1 MGNNNPNI
9 SYTINIDTY
18 VRDITKDIKKQ
29 KRELVDFKSAVDN
42 MNLGDEISKQ
52 IQQVID
58 ELDKMQEKYVTN
70 LKKFADS
77 KLSTESFDK
86 FTKKFNDDMSLI
98 SERMTKIES
107 KVYDLSEKFSSVKG
121 VDKLQDK
128 FDKLQNKVDLLDGR
142 IKNLM
147 RDMKDTIKILKD
159 FDSMTTM
166 NNTSKGLKDINKT
179 ISKLNKVNVD
189 KKGSSIFENDINK
202 LKDSFVDTY
211 ERMTDLQDQLGKEKE
226 PKAIRRL
233 QDELVDTIELL
244 EQTGKAIAEMTDGK
258 SMLKTSASFTRKG
271 FEYHVKDIAEEI
283 VDLQDAESI
292 IAKSLAKSKA
302 GIIEI
307 IEALNKE
314 VTTSAE
320 SFKFKKGGIVI
331 PVILDPNSKQFL
343 EDETQK
349 LVKVLND
356 YAELH
361 PVNVTFR
368 LFPMTGS
375 KADVSSISKSMKEVR
390 AEIEKI
396 EEPELKARFS
406 EFSDKLEKQYQQA
419 LKLRI
424 AVEISQTADEVKRDI
439 DRIKDVVKNAGIG
452 SIDLTFDISDEEAEK
467 IKLVYNK
474 KVVGKI
480 QSMANSLSKI
490 FDVKTISDWST
501 QFRTALGQISDKLK
515 IMQPL
520 IQPLADLTLSQDI
533 KKKRGRPK
541 KDTLENKNIID
552 GFTKT
557 MDLLNKSL
565 AERSKAPKLNAEEFT
580 QEIQN
585 AIDKADIPVTV
596 PVEPD
601 TQGFIEQLEDRLK
614 SVPVNVVVGNVIGG
628 AVSGGAGAGIVVTG
642 GNVTMENPTVDES
655 GVKETKSKGGEK
667 STKQKQDSSSI
678 FGVSKDFIKKEF
690 ANVSFDGKNKGVK
703 KTDEEKKLTDAFY
716 ELYDSYKELMT
727 SLPKITSGIEKA
739 KERSEKLEREVS
751 LDPLNKEKIKKSE
764 EYNAALP
771 EKLAERMKLLEENRA
786 KIELIEK
793 EFPSFKDSNFNSR
806 RTRENLLKE
815 FLKSKGIERTASLT
829 PKQYLDNLKDEV
841 TSKGSLSGTGAKKL
855 INSIVDR
862 FIGFEQLDLEA
873 QMKKNDGHS
882 VTELTKNATDEF
894 NKLFTEYSHLAN
906 DAGKIGKEI
915 ETLRENKGYA
925 YKKKIAEKQTE
936 LDTQN
941 AKIDEFVKNNKV
953 FSNVVPNKPLDEQK
967 NKLLKK
973 YINSKNIY
981 KTRGMSITDLT
992 DDSKAKNKLLKAYNK
1007 RLGIVDDNKK
1017 ANEEYSDSSEKI
1029 ARKSMFEGIATEELQ
1044 KKYAELAKEKE
1055 KLSEYTSGDLLT
1067 DSTKDKEGTQSII
1080 KSIDWLKK
1088 SNKAAL
1094 DYKKKGLINGEGLS
1108 LDEAKKRGFTIQ
1120 GDEIIDAL
1128 TQEAISKDI
1137 IKGLVEKYGISED
1150 MLKGINRKSK
1160 AKVEDLAKEI
1170 LAHGKRKEMGKNIDN
1185 EMRQITTELS
1195 LREKEEEA
1203 SKKAEEEAQKKN
1215 KKKKTESKET
1225 KIEATSADEAST
1237 DSINKESEAL
1247 ENNTNEQEKNNKV
1260 KKEKIDIAQQIRD
1273 KIAREKESGKIDTTG
1288 VPEEALEKILNA
1300 TIKTAEEQG
1309 IGTQSS
1315 LEKYK
1320 YLLNFYKES
1329 KNAMLEGLQS
1339 GQDVGITQDV
1349 KDTQKKI
1356 NAEKKETVNYDS
1368 MSEEE
1373 LQKCLATEEK
1383 WLARC
1388 KEGTEAYNRRRET
1401 IDQIQKVLANNDDW
1415 IGGDGEPLVM
1425 PTTNTEEKVGIKR
1438 PGSSKSGVN
1447 LKVIPSQYVSGYV
1460 RSLDEIK
1467 EQLKSEGVPDG
1478 ELDSKAQEIRKAEIE
1493 AISDLSDGFV
1503 RFIHRTTA
1511 DIIDEIIKNG
1521 FALKDNYFSSTFT
1534 GVNNTLS
1541 DDQGTHKGAG
1551 SFVVVDMPEEY
1562 IRAYE
1567 PNGIDKN
1574 KLGDLKEQYDIE
1586 EKILSISDKIEKIYD
1601 DDSALEE
1608 RTKLLTE
1615 LLVLAKKYNDI
1626 VGNGG
1631 ENSLSALLYGDY
1643 RGGDSNKE
1651 KYNSIEKIQNLLNS
1665 SKKSNLIDGY
1675 KEETKSI
1682 QKENEALKEI
1692 TQSEKELQKVQEQG
1706 NHFQGLIDRINKYD
1720 EEKVKIGELKQI
1732 YKEYV
1737 ELVDQLWNGEEGAP
1751 LYGAE
1756 DDDYPIQEFFA
1767 RQLSKHGYKFDFDA
1781 DDFVKGK
1788 TKFGFDSEDA
1798 FAIGDIANSLDKM
1811 STKSKDIEKEKQEVS
1826 ELIKELYRLKEI
1838 GDKIDDPISDE
1849 WLDNY
1854 NEQTIIANKLT
1865 SYLGVSQNPL
1875 DHTNPEYYAKQ
1886 FAEKY
1891 AEGIE
1896 SEISDAKEA
1905 GANLAKAAEEGT
1917 AEAQDSHSP
1926 SVVAEKLGEYWGIG
1940 YANGIK
1946 KHKNEVEDA
1955 VRELVN
1961 TGKLTAED
1969 LQKDLDILLSG
1980 GFGNKYKALKDP
1992 LSNILASFNTDSS
2005 KTQVKQKQFLDK
2017 KNAEKKFKSAYD
2029 KYFRLRDKTNDS
2041 DEEVKSKAVEDLNK
2055 LLIQYPTLNSIGKE
2069 KKENVDYAK
2078 QLKSF
2083 LDTQTQLRKET
2094 DKATESTDKNT
2105 KSEQKNKQA
2114 KKENQKATEDLSKSE
2129 SKKTVQV
2136 DRYLSKEN
2144 ATKDFKAAYD
2154 KYFSLREKTDDK
2166 SVNSKNKLL
2175 ERFPTLKD
2183 IGNKKADEVNY
2194 DAELNKFLKTQT
2206 KLKEENSKATDKQAD
2221 SVKKESKN
2229 IEENTKKKKENKKVT
2244 EDNKSK
2250 KEVQVDRYL
2259 NKDNATKAFEDA
2271 YNKYFDFRD
2280 KTDEKSV
2287 NSKNKLLER
2296 FPTLKDIGNKNKDEV
2311 KYADELNKFL
2321 QTQTKLKEAN
2331 AKATDKQADAVKAET
2346 EEVRK
2351 NTEEKKKN
2359 NAEEKKNDS
2368 SVADT
2373 SSQIKSSSG
2382 ESDKEKS
2389 GVTRTIKG
2397 VITRLNNSDELSK
2410 EQLDKADSTFAKW
2423 INKAK
2428 ELGMDVSKFEQDF
2441 SSARAKFG
2449 ESVEDSL
2456 GKIEEETRVEIKSL
2470 DDRRK
2475 EYLNLLKDVG
2485 KKYLGEEDVD
2495 MVQQTRIKETK
2506 EGQFKAISYKVS
2518 GKSGSVTLDPNGQVI
2533 ATRKPVS
2540 DDYSRRQ
2547 ETVNTLVK
2555 EQDTLLKDILKKE
2568 KQIGVARADGF
2579 DSLAETLSKQVEE
2592 KQKLYDENK
2601 QSLKEMGEEEVLQ
2614 QQLIK
2619 EVADRK
2625 KQEEE
2630 INEIIS
2636 RRNDKARKAEEA
2648 KAEKDRQKLDKQIK
2662 DYVSKIEKQNLSLD
2676 DQALAQITNANVG
2689 VSKPEG
2695 YYDYKKYTEGDKWVG
2710 ALTGADDLINK
2721 YKELL
2726 QAEKKL
2732 DEVTKNYEKTP
2743 ETYAQ
2748 AWQDAK
2754 DNVSALTGEVRDLV
2768 KVTSLD
2774 SLSSDQMAK
2783 WTEIDEAMEEV
2794 RRKRDAK
2801 VEEKTTKDELKER
2814 QKNEELAL
2822 RYHLQALEEESKA
2835 EKKAYN
2841 DKMARR
2847 QEWLKN
2853 AQKETAERA
2862 KQPTFKD
2869 KWDEELKRINSQQ
2882 ENELTK
2888 TLQSK
2893 INNVVGVRNT
2903 GLFDAYHDKK
2913 GNWTGALADEAMS
2926 EAKNEAEITSRFD
2939 LLISKYKEL
2948 ENAEKELNNQRKR
2961 FKTAPSTYRDT
2972 LQQATDDVS
2981 RIKGEIRTLQ
2991 NTFDSFTDQQ
3001 VEALDKAQQSVV
3013 KIAQLPE
3020 AEKETQQ
3027 MKVAYDEL
3035 GEKVKEYLSLR
3046 REIARGKGLAGDDVK
3061 AKQLKDDIDNLNDS
3075 IIKNGL
3081 YNGDLES
3088 KALKGLDTIDTE
3100 VTRIEA
3106 KLQDASQK
3114 KLFENYEKQKSKL
3127 ESAKFDLQ
3135 FEIDNGN
3142 HTDAFIQEL
3151 KSKILDIDKIIADIN
3166 SKPLDAVTDTDI
3178 KNALDLLE
3186 EVRRIRK
3193 EGNLTAN
3200 RKANENSLQKN
3211 LTQVN
3216 SILSEN
3222 TKMSFRKT
3230 DVYKDFVKLQS
3241 LFKNF
3246 DTKQPQ
3252 EELAK
3257 LTTQLLKTKAE
3268 FEDLDESVKGK
3279 GFFSLFSERLRGI
3292 NAQFLAQYFSWQDF
3306 IRYGRTAVSTIIDL
3320 DTQLVD
3326 LRKTTKMNNDE
3337 LREFYRNSND
3347 VAKQMGVTTS
3357 EIISQAA
3364 AWSRLGF
3371 NTKEQSTEMAK
3382 LSSMF
3387 TSISPGMDT
3396 ESSTD
3401 YLVSTIQAYGLKV
3414 DEVQRKV
3421 LDNVNAVGNAFA
3433 TTNAEI
3439 GEMLTRSSAA
3449 MKEANNSLEQTIA
3462 LETAAVE
3469 ITRNAE
3475 RTGTAFRTV
3484 SMRIRGYD
3492 EESEDGELLEDY
3504 EELKGKIA
3512 DLTKTAKTPG
3522 GISLFTDETKQTYKS
3537 TYQLLKEISEIYH
3550 DLTDKEQ
3557 AGLLEALAG
3566 KRGGQVLAPILSDFS
3581 QVDKAMET
3589 MKGAAGSA
3597 EKEMDIIRDSLEFK
3611 INEIKQ
3617 TWVGV
3622 LQDIADRGG
3631 LGEIL
3636 DGLNKIS
3643 SVLGDIVSSAGL
3655 IRTAFVGLATFVG
3668 SKKLGL
3674 FNTKDSGT
3682 LLGAIA
3688 QTHNTKKELSGYED
3702 DIDTYKKV
3710 IEHLQQ
3716 SSDSKAF
3723 FNMDIDS
3730 MENTSDR
3737 VKEKLK
3743 EIKDIADETK
3753 GSSSDIIE
3761 CINDEIGNVETSI
3774 DEISK
3779 KTTALGNS
3787 IKGFFK
3793 GLLNG
3798 LISMGASMLLSW
3810 GISEGIKAIDKL
3822 INKSKYIQQAAKK
3835 ARDAI
3840 ASIKTELDNTSK
3852 SVDETKQRYAELAQ
3866 EVNHLGSVA
3875 QSQGTLSNDEYKEF
3889 LDLSNQLSELFP
3901 TLTQGYDDNGN
3912 AILKLSGDVDTI
3924 VGSLER
3930 LVEVEREAANAEI
3943 GKKMPKVWAG
3953 FVDDIENETAKLYG
3967 SEEHLKGIREQNFSI
3982 SSGKITNYD
3991 QRFGYLGEAANIA
4004 GVKINLDDIYDN
4016 FETTGEIDLSFLEI
4030 EDREK
4035 LAAAFKVIENNWDRQ
4050 VRSHEA
4056 IIESKS
4062 KEMYD
4067 NLITQ
4072 FVDDDNYKNL
4082 TEEQQ
4087 KVFNGMLLNIDYKK
4101 LVKDFGDN
4109 YEAAFNEIQTQI
4121 NTIMDKMPEGSDNQ
4135 KKFQDYYEKI
4145 FSIDTSEGV
4154 FAENIEQIKQYIQEL
4169 ADLLGIEYID
4179 LAEIFGF
4186 SDIDADLKSVKDR
4199 FITNTSSSESNLG
4212 YISFDPRKQKAEQ
4225 EAKKEYEAFVDSLSK
4240 EDFDFWKNALNDGK
4254 IPQDVLHRG
4263 EQGLKDY
4270 LEELREIANKN
4281 PIFSA
4286 TSYVDN
4292 MKDVRSAVGSLND
4305 LYWKTVEKNPDTTYD
4320 ESNIFGIADSDMIES
4335 VESAF
4340 GGFGEDSKVT
4350 KALKNF
4356 EDTLVRFPGDSER
4369 AHEAMNELVTAYID
4383 QTGILDDLTEAT
4395 AKQAEAELTEIGI
4408 TNAHDVVQDRLNK
4421 TDKETIKLY
4430 SKLKDGVNAYYKA
4443 IENGGN
4449 GVNELQD
4456 IADKLNE
4463 VYTFQDADGNN
4474 IQLFN
4479 VDNVKENI
4487 DLINEGLDETCDH
4500 MTEIEKLAIQE
4511 YLLKVSSEFEDEET
4525 RNKINQ
4531 LSADIDNMDLGTV
4544 EIGATMN
4551 TGPVVA
4557 ALNEIYKTG
4566 KYTFEEFSKM
4576 ISTITGGK
4584 LKANIKWNTSAIN
4597 SVMKYFKGN
4606 TVKGREFINSH
4617 MDEFMIPDEISYTYM
4632 GGGSGTT
4639 ANYAPPASSGSSSGG
4654 GGGGGG
4660 SEPTQPKEEAE
4671 ESFDWIEV
4679 AIQRIEEQITRLD
4692 KVVGNSYTL
4701 WGNRNKA
4708 LADELDEITKKI
4720 EAEGIAQ
4727 QEYLRNADKVQ
4738 VNNGKGLNDDDY
4750 GENDELVK
4758 ARDQELLDAAKKAW
4772 ATGEYQ
4778 RKVREGQMS
4787 GDDIEKIQN
4796 HFLADTI
4803 KEYQE
4808 LYNKAVQ
4815 AGDAVYDAMLE
4826 RAGKYEE
4833 RFNMVKDEYAELIQ
4847 YVTDAADVID
4857 EKINRTEK
4865 HGYFVSKSYYEQL
4878 KELEA
4883 QHGTYLQNEY
4893 NELVKKRDEAV
4904 SSGAIEEGSSAWNK
4918 MNQEINSVNLE
4929 LEQHL
4934 TKMLEY
4940 NNTIRQLDWDFF
4952 DWVEERISRINDE
4965 ASFLVDLMSND
4976 KLYEDN
4982 GFLNNLGHA
4991 TNAMYAA
4998 QYEVYM
5004 RQAKD
5009 YANERLKLEK
5019 EIAKD
5024 PANKDLIARYEELVD
5039 AQQDAIKGAEQMK
5052 DSVKSLVQEG
5062 INLYLQ
5068 SLQKLID
5075 KYKESLS
5082 DAKDLYSYQ
5091 QNIAEQTKNIGNLRK
5106 QLTAYEGDDS
5116 EETRATVQKLRTQL
5130 EDAETKLKETEWDRY
5145 ISETESFLSDMY
5157 TDMEE
5162 TLNARLDDIDLL
5174 MHDMIDVANE
5184 NSATVQDTIRTET
5197 DKVGYTLT
5205 SYFDGIVNGGS
5216 VLTTDLNNGFAQ
5228 ISGLMT
5234 NVLSV
5239 IEQIKNYAATMVDN
5253 GKTKVESTKTTT
5265 VNTNTPTAPKAT
5277 GNTTTTTSN
5286 NNKPATNTTNNNSK
5300 PATNT
5305 TTNNNKPARSETDY
5319 YGVALAIIN
5328 GNYGWG
5334 NGDNRVSRLKQKG
5347 FDATKVQDLVNKI
5360 WNEGYIF
5367 SGAWVGRYQGITDLS
5382 KYSYNK
5388 YAKGSKRIS
5397 HDQMAITQEKGAEM
5411 IFRNDDGSLLMPL
5424 GTGDKVFTAQMTD
5437 NLWELAKGKFTTN
5450 IPKTG
5455 GGNTINNSNA
5465 INITLP
5471 NVTNYE
5477 QFKTQLQNDPKMTS
5491 FIQQITLG
5499 EVSNGIKLNKRKY

>member
-439 DRIKDVVKNAGIG
+439 EKIKDVVKNAGIG

-580 QEIQN
+580 QEIQE

-667 STKQKQDSSSI
+667 SSKQKQDSSSI

-690 ANVSFDGKNKGVK
+690 ANVSFDGKNKGAK

-925 YKKKIAEKQTE
+925 YKKKIAKKQTE
-936 LDTQN
+936 LDAQN

-992 DDSKAKNKLLKAYNK
+992 DDPKAKNKLLKAYNK

-1017 ANEEYSDSSEKI
+1017 ANEEYADSSEKI
-1029 ARKSMFEGIATEELQ
+1029 ARKSMFEGVATEELQ
-1044 KKYAELAKEKE
+1044 KKYTELAKEKE

-1067 DSTKDKEGTQSII
+1067 DSTKDKEGIQSII

-1128 TQEAISKDI
+1128 TQETISKDI

-1225 KIEATSADEAST
+1225 KKEATSADETSI

-1273 KIAREKESGKIDTTG
+1273 KISREKESGKIDTTG

-1320 YLLNFYKES
+1320 YLLDFYKES
-1329 KNAMLEGLQS
+1329 KKAMLEGLQS
-1339 GQDVGITQDV
+1339 GQDVGTTQDV

-1356 NAEKKETVNYDS
+1356 NAEKKETVDYDS

-1383 WLARC
+1383 ILARC
-1388 KEGTEAYNRRRET
+1388 KEGSEAYDRRKQT
-1401 IDQIQKVLANNDDW
+1401 IEEI
-1415 IGGDGEPLVM
+1415 
-1425 PTTNTEEKVGIKR
+1425 NTLL
-1438 PGSSKSGVN
+1438 SSK
-1447 LKVIPSQYVSGYV
+1447 
-1460 RSLDEIK
+1460 
-1467 EQLKSEGVPDG
+1467 EGQTD
-1478 ELDSKAQEIRKAEIE
+1478 
-1493 AISDLSDGFV
+1493 
-1503 RFIHRTTA
+1503 TT
-1511 DIIDEIIKNG
+1511 
-1521 FALKDNYFSSTFT
+1521 
-1534 GVNNTLS
+1534 
-1541 DDQGTHKGAG
+1541 
-1551 SFVVVDMPEEY
+1551 
-1562 IRAYE
+1562 
-1567 PNGIDKN
+1567 
-1574 KLGDLKEQYDIE
+1574 
-1586 EKILSISDKIEKIYD
+1586 
-1601 DDSALEE
+1601 LE
-1608 RTKLLTE
+1608 
-1615 LLVLAKKYNDI
+1615 
-1626 VGNGG
+1626 
-1631 ENSLSALLYGDY
+1631 
-1643 RGGDSNKE
+1643 
-1651 KYNSIEKIQNLLNS
+1651 
-1665 SKKSNLIDGY
+1665 SNL
-1675 KEETKSI
+1675 ES
-1682 QKENEALKEI
+1682 KEN
-1692 TQSEKELQKVQEQG
+1692 T
-1706 NHFQGLIDRINKYD
+1706 FQGLIDRINKYG

-1737 ELVDQLWNGEEGAP
+1737 ELVDQLWDGEEGAP

-1826 ELIKELYRLKEI
+1826 KLIEELYRLKKAEEEI
-1838 GDKIDDPISDE
+1838 EDVGSDNWVDIFNKEVEVSGKLNKYIDYP
-1849 WLDNY
+1849 
-1854 NEQTIIANKLT
+1854 
-1865 SYLGVSQNPL
+1865 VNPL
-1875 DHTNPEYYAKQ
+1875 DQTNPDYYAKQ
-1886 FAEKY
+1886 YGEKY
-1891 AEGIE
+1891 GEDYIQGVLSKVGESEQSGEEIAKATEEGVRKAAKIE
-1896 SEISDAKEA
+1896 S
-1905 GANLAKAAEEGT
+1905 
-1917 AEAQDSHSP
+1917 P
-1926 SVVAEKLGEYWGIG
+1926 SRVAMALGKWWGIG
-1940 YANGIK
+1940 WKEGLEKSIPEITQAITDMMNASEETLREKGIRGADIS
-1946 KHKNEVEDA
+1946 VGILQDA
-1955 VRELVN
+1955 LRELYYLPENNQDTKKLKTPLFNVLGVPKKTKNVDEYLEEQNSKYESIDPIYGKITRNRKGYEIIQSDIGLTYDELIEKIKIENEEIEKGNGLFRERSVYFKDGKVIESYLGSEGGVN
-1961 TGKLTAED
+1961 DSYDFTRNVADRHLHTHPNTKYRNNFSAEDMLAFYFGKHIFGASNLNTEDLITNDASFTLDLTKVSENAFDKITDIYIALSRIANIPFVDEEEYGKVKQIDNNKYISYILKELISEAGGKLSVEGIDYSDINKELAQRILEVSKNAAE
-1969 LQKDLDILLSG
+1969 KIK
-1980 GFGNKYKALKDP
+1980 NKISEEVIIHEAFQE
-1992 LSNILASFNTDSS
+1992 LADVKQSS
-2005 KTQVKQKQFLDK
+2005 KSQVKQKQFLSK
-2017 KNAEKKFKSAYD
+2017 ENAEKKFKSAYD
-2029 KYFRLRDKTNDS
+2029 KYFKLRDKTKDS
-2041 DEEVKSKAVEDLNK
+2041 DEEVKAKATEDLNK
-2055 LLIQYPTLNSIGKE
+2055 LLIQYPTLNSIGKR
-2069 KKENVDYAK
+2069 KKENVDYDK

-2136 DRYLSKEN
+2136 DRY
-2144 ATKDFKAAYD
+2144 
-2154 KYFSLREKTDDK
+2154 R
-2166 SVNSKNKLL
+2166 
-2175 ERFPTLKD
+2175 
-2183 IGNKKADEVNY
+2183 
-2194 DAELNKFLKTQT
+2194 
-2206 KLKEENSKATDKQAD
+2206 
-2221 SVKKESKN
+2221 
-2229 IEENTKKKKENKKVT
+2229 
-2244 EDNKSK
+2244 
-2250 KEVQVDRYL
+2250 

-2271 YNKYFDFRD
+2271 YNKYFDLRD
-2280 KTDEKSV
+2280 KTDNKSV

-2331 AKATDKQADAVKAET
+2331 AKATDKQADAVKTET

-2359 NAEEKKNDS
+2359 NAEEKKNGS

-2382 ESDKEKS
+2382 EFDKEKS

-2547 ETVNTLVK
+2547 ETINSLVK
-2555 EQDTLLKDILKKE
+2555 EQDILLKDILKKE
-2568 KQIGVARADGF
+2568 KQIGIARADGF
-2579 DSLAETLSKQVEE
+2579 DGLAETLSRQVEE

-2601 QSLKEMGEEEVLQ
+2601 QSLKEMGEEEFLQ

-2619 EVADRK
+2619 EVTSRK

-2710 ALTGADDLINK
+2710 ALTGADNLINK

-2732 DEVTKNYEKTP
+2732 DEVTKNYEKAP

-2748 AWQDAK
+2748 AWKDAK
-2754 DNVSALTGEVRDLV
+2754 DNVSALTGEVRDLA

-2801 VEEKTTKDELKER
+2801 VEEKSNKEQEDLKKKQ
-2814 QKNEELAL
+2814 QKEQEEL
-2822 RYHLQALEEESKA
+2822 Q
-2835 EKKAYN
+2835 KK
-2841 DKMARR
+2841 
-2847 QEWLKN
+2847 Q
-2853 AQKETAERA
+2853 QKE
-2862 KQPTFKD
+2862 
-2869 KWDEELKRINSQQ
+2869 
-2882 ENELTK
+2882 
-2888 TLQSK
+2888 
-2893 INNVVGVRNT
+2893 
-2903 GLFDAYHDKK
+2903 
-2913 GNWTGALADEAMS
+2913 
-2926 EAKNEAEITSRFD
+2926 
-2939 LLISKYKEL
+2939 
-2948 ENAEKELNNQRKR
+2948 
-2961 FKTAPSTYRDT
+2961 
-2972 LQQATDDVS
+2972 
-2981 RIKGEIRTLQ
+2981 
-2991 NTFDSFTDQQ
+2991 
-3001 VEALDKAQQSVV
+3001 
-3013 KIAQLPE
+3013 IAE
-3020 AEKETQQ
+3020 AEKQKSKEVNKLLNDRLTTYREIYNIADQIRKLDGVEDFDQISELIKQQ
-3027 MKVAYDEL
+3027 KEKHLSIYDTNEKIRKLDPNAVLDSENIEKMKKIRKDYYDKLYAGYGKEL
-3035 GEKVKEYLSLR
+3035 DDARRMRSIKDYSELNEKVKEYIKLKKDIANGKGLEGDVEQAETLYKRIQDDTKALRNSNLFNEKLEAKATKGLSTIDKEVDRIQKQNAKKNYEKKQKDDELEKQKKINNLLDAREKAYKKIWDYAVEIAKLDPDKNAKEIEDVNYKQNVQQQIFDNITRKLSVGDITDAHKEKLR
-3046 REIARGKGLAGDDVK
+3046 QISTDAYDKMDKNIARAEDDNLIKKSAKAYSLLGDKVREYISLKKEIARGKGLAGDDVK
-3061 AKQLKDDIDNLNDS
+3061 AQQLKKDINDLNNLLIGS
-3075 IIKNGL
+3075 SL
-3081 YNGDLES
+3081 YNGDFEE
-3088 KALKGLDTIDTE
+3088 KAMKGFSTIDTE
-3100 VTRIEA
+3100 VARIEA

-3306 IRYGRTAVSTIIDL
+3306 IRYGRTAISTIIDL

-3326 LRKTTKMNNDE
+3326 LRKTTKMNNEE
-3337 LREFYRNSND
+3337 LEEFYYNANQ
-3347 VAKQMGVTTS
+3347 VAKRMGVTTS
-3357 EIISQAA
+3357 EIISQAS

-3371 NTKEQSTEMAK
+3371 NTKEASTQMAEI
-3382 LSSMF
+3382 SSKF
-3387 TSISPGMDT
+3387 ASISPGMTT
-3396 ESSTD
+3396 ENATD
-3401 YLVSTIQAYGLKV
+3401 YLVSTIQAYGV
-3414 DEVQRKV
+3414 EVEDVERTI

-3449 MKEANNSLEQTIA
+3449 MKEANNSLEETIA

-3469 ITRNAE
+3469 VTRNAE

-3484 SMRIRGYD
+3484 SMRIRG
-3492 EESEDGELLEDY
+3492 
-3504 EELKGKIA
+3504 KQ
-3512 DLTKTAKTPG
+3512 
-3522 GISLFTDETKQTYKS
+3522 SL
-3537 TYQLLKEISEIYH
+3537 
-3550 DLTDKEQ
+3550 
-3557 AGLLEALAG
+3557 
-3566 KRGGQVLAPILSDFS
+3566 P
-3581 QVDKAMET
+3581 
-3589 MKGAAGSA
+3589 
-3597 EKEMDIIRDSLEFK
+3597 
-3611 INEIKQ
+3611 
-3617 TWVGV
+3617 
-3622 LQDIADRGG
+3622 
-3631 LGEIL
+3631 
-3636 DGLNKIS
+3636 
-3643 SVLGDIVSSAGL
+3643 
-3655 IRTAFVGLATFVG
+3655 
-3668 SKKLGL
+3668 
-3674 FNTKDSGT
+3674 
-3682 LLGAIA
+3682 
-3688 QTHNTKKELSGYED
+3688 
-3702 DIDTYKKV
+3702 
-3710 IEHLQQ
+3710 
-3716 SSDSKAF
+3716 
-3723 FNMDIDS
+3723 
-3730 MENTSDR
+3730 
-3737 VKEKLK
+3737 
-3743 EIKDIADETK
+3743 
-3753 GSSSDIIE
+3753 
-3761 CINDEIGNVETSI
+3761 
-3774 DEISK
+3774 
-3779 KTTALGNS
+3779 
-3787 IKGFFK
+3787 
-3793 GLLNG
+3793 
-3798 LISMGASMLLSW
+3798 
-3810 GISEGIKAIDKL
+3810 
-3822 INKSKYIQQAAKK
+3822 
-3835 ARDAI
+3835 
-3840 ASIKTELDNTSK
+3840 
-3852 SVDETKQRYAELAQ
+3852 
-3866 EVNHLGSVA
+3866 
-3875 QSQGTLSNDEYKEF
+3875 
-3889 LDLSNQLSELFP
+3889 P
-3901 TLTQGYDDNGN
+3901 
-3912 AILKLSGDVDTI
+3912 
-3924 VGSLER
+3924 
-3930 LVEVEREAANAEI
+3930 
-3943 GKKMPKVWAG
+3943 
-3953 FVDDIENETAKLYG
+3953 
-3967 SEEHLKGIREQNFSI
+3967 
-3982 SSGKITNYD
+3982 
-3991 QRFGYLGEAANIA
+3991 
-4004 GVKINLDDIYDN
+4004 
-4016 FETTGEIDLSFLEI
+4016 
-4030 EDREK
+4030 
-4035 LAAAFKVIENNWDRQ
+4035 
-4050 VRSHEA
+4050 
-4056 IIESKS
+4056 
-4062 KEMYD
+4062 
-4067 NLITQ
+4067 
-4072 FVDDDNYKNL
+4072 
-4082 TEEQQ
+4082 
-4087 KVFNGMLLNIDYKK
+4087 
-4101 LVKDFGDN
+4101 
-4109 YEAAFNEIQTQI
+4109 
-4121 NTIMDKMPEGSDNQ
+4121 
-4135 KKFQDYYEKI
+4135 
-4145 FSIDTSEGV
+4145 
-4154 FAENIEQIKQYIQEL
+4154 
-4169 ADLLGIEYID
+4169 
-4179 LAEIFGF
+4179 
-4186 SDIDADLKSVKDR
+4186 
-4199 FITNTSSSESNLG
+4199 
-4212 YISFDPRKQKAEQ
+4212 
-4225 EAKKEYEAFVDSLSK
+4225 
-4240 EDFDFWKNALNDGK
+4240 
-4254 IPQDVLHRG
+4254 
-4263 EQGLKDY
+4263 
-4270 LEELREIANKN
+4270 
-4281 PIFSA
+4281 
-4286 TSYVDN
+4286 
-4292 MKDVRSAVGSLND
+4292 
-4305 LYWKTVEKNPDTTYD
+4305 YD
-4320 ESNIFGIADSDMIES
+4320 ES
-4335 VESAF
+4335 
-4340 GGFGEDSKVT
+4340 
-4350 KALKNF
+4350 
-4356 EDTLVRFPGDSER
+4356 
-4369 AHEAMNELVTAYID
+4369 
-4383 QTGILDDLTEAT
+4383 
-4395 AKQAEAELTEIGI
+4395 
-4408 TNAHDVVQDRLNK
+4408 
-4421 TDKETIKLY
+4421 
-4430 SKLKDGVNAYYKA
+4430 
-4443 IENGGN
+4443 
-4449 GVNELQD
+4449 
-4456 IADKLNE
+4456 
-4463 VYTFQDADGNN
+4463 
-4474 IQLFN
+4474 
-4479 VDNVKENI
+4479 
-4487 DLINEGLDETCDH
+4487 H
-4500 MTEIEKLAIQE
+4500 MLCA
-4511 YLLKVSSEFEDEET
+4511 
-4525 RNKINQ
+4525 
-4531 LSADIDNMDLGTV
+4531 
-4544 EIGATMN
+4544 
-4551 TGPVVA
+4551 
-4557 ALNEIYKTG
+4557 
-4566 KYTFEEFSKM
+4566 
-4576 ISTITGGK
+4576 
-4584 LKANIKWNTSAIN
+4584 
-4597 SVMKYFKGN
+4597 
-4606 TVKGREFINSH
+4606 
-4617 MDEFMIPDEISYTYM
+4617 
-4632 GGGSGTT
+4632 
-4639 ANYAPPASSGSSSGG
+4639 
-4654 GGGGGG
+4654 
-4660 SEPTQPKEEAE
+4660 
-4671 ESFDWIEV
+4671 
-4679 AIQRIEEQITRLD
+4679 
-4692 KVVGNSYTL
+4692 
-4701 WGNRNKA
+4701 
-4708 LADELDEITKKI
+4708 
-4720 EAEGIAQ
+4720 
-4727 QEYLRNADKVQ
+4727 
-4738 VNNGKGLNDDDY
+4738 
-4750 GENDELVK
+4750 
-4758 ARDQELLDAAKKAW
+4758 
-4772 ATGEYQ
+4772 
-4778 RKVREGQMS
+4778 
-4787 GDDIEKIQN
+4787 
-4796 HFLADTI
+4796 
-4803 KEYQE
+4803 
-4808 LYNKAVQ
+4808 
-4815 AGDAVYDAMLE
+4815 
-4826 RAGKYEE
+4826 
-4833 RFNMVKDEYAELIQ
+4833 
-4847 YVTDAADVID
+4847 
-4857 EKINRTEK
+4857 
-4865 HGYFVSKSYYEQL
+4865 
-4878 KELEA
+4878 
-4883 QHGTYLQNEY
+4883 
-4893 NELVKKRDEAV
+4893 
-4904 SSGAIEEGSSAWNK
+4904 
-4918 MNQEINSVNLE
+4918 
-4929 LEQHL
+4929 
-4934 TKMLEY
+4934 
-4940 NNTIRQLDWDFF
+4940 
-4952 DWVEERISRINDE
+4952 
-4965 ASFLVDLMSND
+4965 
-4976 KLYEDN
+4976 
-4982 GFLNNLGHA
+4982 
-4991 TNAMYAA
+4991 
-4998 QYEVYM
+4998 
-5004 RQAKD
+5004 
-5009 YANERLKLEK
+5009 
-5019 EIAKD
+5019 
-5024 PANKDLIARYEELVD
+5024 
-5039 AQQDAIKGAEQMK
+5039 
-5052 DSVKSLVQEG
+5052 
-5062 INLYLQ
+5062 
-5068 SLQKLID
+5068 
-5075 KYKESLS
+5075 
-5082 DAKDLYSYQ
+5082 
-5091 QNIAEQTKNIGNLRK
+5091 
-5106 QLTAYEGDDS
+5106 
-5116 EETRATVQKLRTQL
+5116 
-5130 EDAETKLKETEWDRY
+5130 
-5145 ISETESFLSDMY
+5145 
-5157 TDMEE
+5157 
-5162 TLNARLDDIDLL
+5162 
-5174 MHDMIDVANE
+5174 
-5184 NSATVQDTIRTET
+5184 
-5197 DKVGYTLT
+5197 
-5205 SYFDGIVNGGS
+5205 
-5216 VLTTDLNNGFAQ
+5216 
-5228 ISGLMT
+5228 
-5234 NVLSV
+5234 
-5239 IEQIKNYAATMVDN
+5239 
-5253 GKTKVESTKTTT
+5253 
-5265 VNTNTPTAPKAT
+5265 
-5277 GNTTTTTSN
+5277 
-5286 NNKPATNTTNNNSK
+5286 
-5300 PATNT
+5300 
-5305 TTNNNKPARSETDY
+5305 
-5319 YGVALAIIN
+5319 
-5328 GNYGWG
+5328 
-5334 NGDNRVSRLKQKG
+5334 
-5347 FDATKVQDLVNKI
+5347 
-5360 WNEGYIF
+5360 
-5367 SGAWVGRYQGITDLS
+5367 
-5382 KYSYNK
+5382 
-5388 YAKGSKRIS
+5388 
-5397 HDQMAITQEKGAEM
+5397 
-5411 IFRNDDGSLLMPL
+5411 
-5424 GTGDKVFTAQMTD
+5424 
-5437 NLWELAKGKFTTN
+5437 
-5450 IPKTG
+5450 
-5455 GGNTINNSNA
+5455 
-5465 INITLP
+5465 
-5471 NVTNYE
+5471 
-5477 QFKTQLQNDPKMTS
+5477 
-5491 FIQQITLG
+5491 
-5499 EVSNGIKLNKRKY
+5499 

>member
-439 DRIKDVVKNAGIG
+439 EKIKDVVKNAGIG

-580 QEIQN
+580 QEIQE

-936 LDTQN
+936 LDAQN
-941 AKIDEFVKNNKV
+941 TKIDEFVKNNKV
-953 FSNVVPNKPLDEQK
+953 FSNVIPNKPLDEQK

-1017 ANEEYSDSSEKI
+1017 ANEEYADSSEKI
-1029 ARKSMFEGIATEELQ
+1029 ARKSMFEGVATEELQ
-1044 KKYAELAKEKE
+1044 KKYTELAKEKE
-1055 KLSEYTSGDLLT
+1055 KLSEYTSSDLLT
-1067 DSTKDKEGTQSII
+1067 DSTKDKEGIQSII

-1088 SNKAAL
+1088 SNKIAL

-1128 TQEAISKDI
+1128 TQEDISKDI

-1170 LAHGKRKEMGKNIDN
+1170 LAHGKRNEMGKNIDN

-1203 SKKAEEEAQKKN
+1203 RKKAEEEAQKKSN
-1215 KKKKTESKET
+1215 KKKTESKET
-1225 KIEATSADEAST
+1225 KKEATSADEAST

-1247 ENNTNEQEKNNKV
+1247 KNNTNEQEKNNKA

-1273 KIAREKESGKIDTTG
+1273 RIAREKESGKIDTTG

-1320 YLLNFYKES
+1320 YLLDFYKES
-1329 KNAMLEGLQS
+1329 KKAMLEGLQS
-1339 GQDVGITQDV
+1339 GQDVGTTQDV

-1383 WLARC
+1383 ILARC
-1388 KEGTEAYNRRRET
+1388 KEGSEAYNRRKQT
-1401 IDQIQKVLANNDDW
+1401 I
-1415 IGGDGEPLVM
+1415 
-1425 PTTNTEEKVGIKR
+1425 EEI
-1438 PGSSKSGVN
+1438 
-1447 LKVIPSQYVSGYV
+1447 
-1460 RSLDEIK
+1460 
-1467 EQLKSEGVPDG
+1467 
-1478 ELDSKAQEIRKAEIE
+1478 
-1493 AISDLSDGFV
+1493 
-1503 RFIHRTTA
+1503 
-1511 DIIDEIIKNG
+1511 
-1521 FALKDNYFSSTFT
+1521 
-1534 GVNNTLS
+1534 NTL
-1541 DDQGTHKGAG
+1541 
-1551 SFVVVDMPEEY
+1551 
-1562 IRAYE
+1562 
-1567 PNGIDKN
+1567 
-1574 KLGDLKEQYDIE
+1574 L
-1586 EKILSISDKIEKIYD
+1586 
-1601 DDSALEE
+1601 
-1608 RTKLLTE
+1608 
-1615 LLVLAKKYNDI
+1615 
-1626 VGNGG
+1626 
-1631 ENSLSALLYGDY
+1631 
-1643 RGGDSNKE
+1643 
-1651 KYNSIEKIQNLLNS
+1651 S
-1665 SKKSNLIDGY
+1665 SKKGQTDTTPESDL
-1675 KEETKSI
+1675 ES
-1682 QKENEALKEI
+1682 KEN
-1692 TQSEKELQKVQEQG
+1692 T
-1706 NHFQGLIDRINKYD
+1706 FQGLIDRIKKYD
-1720 EEKVKIGELKQI
+1720 EEKVKISELKKI
-1732 YKEYV
+1732 YKEYLD
-1737 ELVDQLWNGEEGAP
+1737 LVDALPYDGEQGTHVW
-1751 LYGAE
+1751 GTN
-1756 DDDYPIQEFFA
+1756 DDDRDIIEFLA
-1767 RQLSKHGYKFDFDA
+1767 KQLSKNGYKYSEKY
-1781 DDFVKGK
+1781 DDFVKGNS
-1788 TKFGFDSEDA
+1788 KFGFDSDTADNISEIINRESDA
-1798 FAIGDIANSLDKM
+1798 IEREANAVKKNNEAI
-1811 STKSKDIEKEKQEVS
+1811 KEKQIEALKKEQDAILETVDAKKRDKIS
-1826 ELIKELYRLKEI
+1826 TKELINTYEKLLAINNAIVKLNGENDLNVAKESGELEDYIELNRGIVLASGQKDNGKKYWYNPESNRKYSSTPYGQKFGEDYIQGILSKVDESEQSGEEIAKATEKGVRKAAKIESPSKVAEALGKWWGIGWKEGLEKSIPEITQAITDIMNASEETLKEKGLGANDLPIPILQHTLLNLSKYPDFTKDEQKLKTPLRNVLGVPKGTRNLEKYFKEQNSKYESIDPIYGKIKRNQEGFEVIQSDIGLTYDELIEKIKKENEEIEKGNGLFRERSAYFKDGKVIESYI
-1838 GDKIDDPISDE
+1838 GDKGTIYDGYNSSSNSADRQLHTHPPKQKYRNNFSGQDILTYYMQMLYGSTNLKTRDLITDDASFT
-1849 WLDNY
+1849 LDLTNVSKDAFDNITDLY
-1854 NEQTIIANKLT
+1854 FILLKIANIPF
-1865 SYLGVSQNPL
+1865 V
-1875 DHTNPEYYAKQ
+1875 D
-1886 FAEKY
+1886 EK
-1891 AEGIE
+1891 EF
-1896 SEISDAKEA
+1896 
-1905 GANLAKAAEEGT
+1905 
-1917 AEAQDSHSP
+1917 
-1926 SVVAEKLGEYWGIG
+1926 
-1940 YANGIK
+1940 
-1946 KHKNEVEDA
+1946 
-1955 VRELVN
+1955 
-1961 TGKLTAED
+1961 GKVD
-1969 LQKDLDILLSG
+1969 PVDN
-1980 GFGNKYKALKDP
+1980 NKYKAYILKNLVSDAGGK
-1992 LSNILASFNTDSS
+1992 LSIEGIDFSDINKELVQRILETTKNALKKQKNKISEENIIHEAFQELADVKQLS
-2005 KTQVKQKQFLDK
+2005 KSQVKQKQFLDK

-2029 KYFRLRDKTNDS
+2029 KYFKLRDKTNDS

-2144 ATKDFKAAYD
+2144 AAKAFKEAYD
-2154 KYFSLREKTDDK
+2154 KYFDLRDKTDDK

-2183 IGNKKADEVNY
+2183 IGNKKADKVNY
-2194 DAELNKFLKTQT
+2194 DNELNKFLKTQT
-2206 KLKEENSKATDKQAD
+2206 KLKEADSKATDKQAD

-2244 EDNKSK
+2244 EDTSK
-2250 KEVQVDRYL
+2250 KEVQVDRYR

-2271 YNKYFDFRD
+2271 YNKYFDLRD
-2280 KTDEKSV
+2280 KTDDKSV

-2373 SSQIKSSSG
+2373 SSQIKASSG
-2382 ESDKEKS
+2382 EFDKEKS
-2389 GVTRTIKG
+2389 AVTRTIKG

-2555 EQDTLLKDILKKE
+2555 EQDVLLKDILKKE
-2568 KQIGVARADGF
+2568 KQIGIARADGF

-2601 QSLKEMGEEEVLQ
+2601 QSLKEMGEEEFLQ

-2619 EVADRK
+2619 EVTSRK

-2732 DEVTKNYEKTP
+2732 DEVTKNYEKAP

-2841 DKMARR
+2841 DKMTRR

-3088 KALKGLDTIDTE
+3088 KALKGLDTIDAE

-3114 KLFENYEKQKSKL
+3114 KIYQKFTDQKGRL
-3127 ESAKFDLQ
+3127 ESAKYDLQ

-3142 HTDAFIQEL
+3142 HTDAFVQDL
-3151 KSKILDIDKIIADIN
+3151 KQKILDIDAVINDINTKPIDVVTQADIN
-3166 SKPLDAVTDTDI
+3166 
-3178 KNALDLLE
+3178 NASDLLE
-3186 EVRRIRK
+3186 RVRQIRK

-3200 RKANENSLQKN
+3200 KKANENSLKKN

-3222 TKMSFRKT
+3222 TKMSFRNSSLYREFSELQNIFKT
-3230 DVYKDFVKLQS
+3230 
-3241 LFKNF
+3241 F
-3246 DTKQPQ
+3246 DTSRPQ
-3252 EELAK
+3252 EELAR
-3257 LTTQLLKTKAE
+3257 LTTRMLKAKAE
-3268 FEDLDESVKGK
+3268 FEELDDSFKGK
-3279 GFFSLFSERLRGI
+3279 GFFGLFAERLRGI

-3306 IRYGRTAVSTIIDL
+3306 IRYGRTAISTIIDL

-3326 LRKTTKMNNDE
+3326 LRKTTKMNNEE
-3337 LREFYRNSND
+3337 LEEFYYNANQ
-3347 VAKQMGVTTS
+3347 VAKRMGVTTS

-3371 NTKEQSTEMAK
+3371 NTKEASTQMAEI
-3382 LSSMF
+3382 SSKF
-3387 TSISPGMDT
+3387 ASISPGMTT
-3396 ESSTD
+3396 ENATD
-3401 YLVSTIQAYGLKV
+3401 YLVSTIQAYGV
-3414 DEVQRKV
+3414 EVEDVERTI
-3421 LDNVNAVGNAFA
+3421 LDNVNAVGKF
-3433 TTNAEI
+3433 
-3439 GEMLTRSSAA
+3439 
-3449 MKEANNSLEQTIA
+3449 
-3462 LETAAVE
+3462 
-3469 ITRNAE
+3469 
-3475 RTGTAFRTV
+3475 
-3484 SMRIRGYD
+3484 
-3492 EESEDGELLEDY
+3492 
-3504 EELKGKIA
+3504 
-3512 DLTKTAKTPG
+3512 
-3522 GISLFTDETKQTYKS
+3522 
-3537 TYQLLKEISEIYH
+3537 
-3550 DLTDKEQ
+3550 
-3557 AGLLEALAG
+3557 
-3566 KRGGQVLAPILSDFS
+3566 
-3581 QVDKAMET
+3581 
-3589 MKGAAGSA
+3589 
-3597 EKEMDIIRDSLEFK
+3597 
-3611 INEIKQ
+3611 
-3617 TWVGV
+3617 
-3622 LQDIADRGG
+3622 
-3631 LGEIL
+3631 
-3636 DGLNKIS
+3636 
-3643 SVLGDIVSSAGL
+3643 
-3655 IRTAFVGLATFVG
+3655 
-3668 SKKLGL
+3668 
-3674 FNTKDSGT
+3674 
-3682 LLGAIA
+3682 IA
-3688 QTHNTKKELSGYED
+3688 QTY
-3702 DIDTYKKV
+3702 
-3710 IEHLQQ
+3710 
-3716 SSDSKAF
+3716 
-3723 FNMDIDS
+3723 
-3730 MENTSDR
+3730 
-3737 VKEKLK
+3737 
-3743 EIKDIADETK
+3743 
-3753 GSSSDIIE
+3753 
-3761 CINDEIGNVETSI
+3761 GN
-3774 DEISK
+3774 
-3779 KTTALGNS
+3779 
-3787 IKGFFK
+3787 
-3793 GLLNG
+3793 
-3798 LISMGASMLLSW
+3798 
-3810 GISEGIKAIDKL
+3810 
-3822 INKSKYIQQAAKK
+3822 
-3835 ARDAI
+3835 
-3840 ASIKTELDNTSK
+3840 
-3852 SVDETKQRYAELAQ
+3852 
-3866 EVNHLGSVA
+3866 
-3875 QSQGTLSNDEYKEF
+3875 
-3889 LDLSNQLSELFP
+3889 
-3901 TLTQGYDDNGN
+3901 
-3912 AILKLSGDVDTI
+3912 
-3924 VGSLER
+3924 
-3930 LVEVEREAANAEI
+3930 
-3943 GKKMPKVWAG
+3943 
-3953 FVDDIENETAKLYG
+3953 
-3967 SEEHLKGIREQNFSI
+3967 IR
-3982 SSGKITNYD
+3982 NY
-3991 QRFGYLGEAANIA
+3991 Y
-4004 GVKINLDDIYDN
+4004 
-4016 FETTGEIDLSFLEI
+4016 
-4030 EDREK
+4030 
-4035 LAAAFKVIENNWDRQ
+4035 
-4050 VRSHEA
+4050 
-4056 IIESKS
+4056 
-4062 KEMYD
+4062 
-4067 NLITQ
+4067 
-4072 FVDDDNYKNL
+4072 
-4082 TEEQQ
+4082 
-4087 KVFNGMLLNIDYKK
+4087 
-4101 LVKDFGDN
+4101 
-4109 YEAAFNEIQTQI
+4109 
-4121 NTIMDKMPEGSDNQ
+4121 
-4135 KKFQDYYEKI
+4135 
-4145 FSIDTSEGV
+4145 
-4154 FAENIEQIKQYIQEL
+4154 
-4169 ADLLGIEYID
+4169 
-4179 LAEIFGF
+4179 
-4186 SDIDADLKSVKDR
+4186 
-4199 FITNTSSSESNLG
+4199 
-4212 YISFDPRKQKAEQ
+4212 
-4225 EAKKEYEAFVDSLSK
+4225 
-4240 EDFDFWKNALNDGK
+4240 
-4254 IPQDVLHRG
+4254 
-4263 EQGLKDY
+4263 
-4270 LEELREIANKN
+4270 
-4281 PIFSA
+4281 
-4286 TSYVDN
+4286 
-4292 MKDVRSAVGSLND
+4292 
-4305 LYWKTVEKNPDTTYD
+4305 
-4320 ESNIFGIADSDMIES
+4320 
-4335 VESAF
+4335 
-4340 GGFGEDSKVT
+4340 
-4350 KALKNF
+4350 
-4356 EDTLVRFPGDSER
+4356 
-4369 AHEAMNELVTAYID
+4369 
-4383 QTGILDDLTEAT
+4383 
-4395 AKQAEAELTEIGI
+4395 
-4408 TNAHDVVQDRLNK
+4408 
-4421 TDKETIKLY
+4421 
-4430 SKLKDGVNAYYKA
+4430 
-4443 IENGGN
+4443 
-4449 GVNELQD
+4449 
-4456 IADKLNE
+4456 
-4463 VYTFQDADGNN
+4463 
-4474 IQLFN
+4474 
-4479 VDNVKENI
+4479 
-4487 DLINEGLDETCDH
+4487 
-4500 MTEIEKLAIQE
+4500 
-4511 YLLKVSSEFEDEET
+4511 
-4525 RNKINQ
+4525 
-4531 LSADIDNMDLGTV
+4531 
-4544 EIGATMN
+4544 
-4551 TGPVVA
+4551 
-4557 ALNEIYKTG
+4557 
-4566 KYTFEEFSKM
+4566 
-4576 ISTITGGK
+4576 
-4584 LKANIKWNTSAIN
+4584 
-4597 SVMKYFKGN
+4597 
-4606 TVKGREFINSH
+4606 
-4617 MDEFMIPDEISYTYM
+4617 
-4632 GGGSGTT
+4632 
-4639 ANYAPPASSGSSSGG
+4639 
-4654 GGGGGG
+4654 
-4660 SEPTQPKEEAE
+4660 
-4671 ESFDWIEV
+4671 
-4679 AIQRIEEQITRLD
+4679 
-4692 KVVGNSYTL
+4692 
-4701 WGNRNKA
+4701 
-4708 LADELDEITKKI
+4708 
-4720 EAEGIAQ
+4720 
-4727 QEYLRNADKVQ
+4727 
-4738 VNNGKGLNDDDY
+4738 
-4750 GENDELVK
+4750 
-4758 ARDQELLDAAKKAW
+4758 
-4772 ATGEYQ
+4772 
-4778 RKVREGQMS
+4778 
-4787 GDDIEKIQN
+4787 
-4796 HFLADTI
+4796 
-4803 KEYQE
+4803 
-4808 LYNKAVQ
+4808 
-4815 AGDAVYDAMLE
+4815 
-4826 RAGKYEE
+4826 
-4833 RFNMVKDEYAELIQ
+4833 
-4847 YVTDAADVID
+4847 
-4857 EKINRTEK
+4857 
-4865 HGYFVSKSYYEQL
+4865 
-4878 KELEA
+4878 
-4883 QHGTYLQNEY
+4883 
-4893 NELVKKRDEAV
+4893 
-4904 SSGAIEEGSSAWNK
+4904 
-4918 MNQEINSVNLE
+4918 
-4929 LEQHL
+4929 
-4934 TKMLEY
+4934 
-4940 NNTIRQLDWDFF
+4940 
-4952 DWVEERISRINDE
+4952 
-4965 ASFLVDLMSND
+4965 
-4976 KLYEDN
+4976 
-4982 GFLNNLGHA
+4982 
-4991 TNAMYAA
+4991 
-4998 QYEVYM
+4998 
-5004 RQAKD
+5004 
-5009 YANERLKLEK
+5009 
-5019 EIAKD
+5019 
-5024 PANKDLIARYEELVD
+5024 
-5039 AQQDAIKGAEQMK
+5039 
-5052 DSVKSLVQEG
+5052 
-5062 INLYLQ
+5062 
-5068 SLQKLID
+5068 
-5075 KYKESLS
+5075 
-5082 DAKDLYSYQ
+5082 
-5091 QNIAEQTKNIGNLRK
+5091 
-5106 QLTAYEGDDS
+5106 
-5116 EETRATVQKLRTQL
+5116 
-5130 EDAETKLKETEWDRY
+5130 
-5145 ISETESFLSDMY
+5145 
-5157 TDMEE
+5157 
-5162 TLNARLDDIDLL
+5162 
-5174 MHDMIDVANE
+5174 
-5184 NSATVQDTIRTET
+5184 
-5197 DKVGYTLT
+5197 
-5205 SYFDGIVNGGS
+5205 
-5216 VLTTDLNNGFAQ
+5216 
-5228 ISGLMT
+5228 
-5234 NVLSV
+5234 
-5239 IEQIKNYAATMVDN
+5239 
-5253 GKTKVESTKTTT
+5253 
-5265 VNTNTPTAPKAT
+5265 
-5277 GNTTTTTSN
+5277 
-5286 NNKPATNTTNNNSK
+5286 
-5300 PATNT
+5300 
-5305 TTNNNKPARSETDY
+5305 
-5319 YGVALAIIN
+5319 
-5328 GNYGWG
+5328 
-5334 NGDNRVSRLKQKG
+5334 
-5347 FDATKVQDLVNKI
+5347 
-5360 WNEGYIF
+5360 
-5367 SGAWVGRYQGITDLS
+5367 
-5382 KYSYNK
+5382 
-5388 YAKGSKRIS
+5388 
-5397 HDQMAITQEKGAEM
+5397 
-5411 IFRNDDGSLLMPL
+5411 
-5424 GTGDKVFTAQMTD
+5424 
-5437 NLWELAKGKFTTN
+5437 
-5450 IPKTG
+5450 
-5455 GGNTINNSNA
+5455 
-5465 INITLP
+5465 
-5471 NVTNYE
+5471 
-5477 QFKTQLQNDPKMTS
+5477 
-5491 FIQQITLG
+5491 
-5499 EVSNGIKLNKRKY
+5499 